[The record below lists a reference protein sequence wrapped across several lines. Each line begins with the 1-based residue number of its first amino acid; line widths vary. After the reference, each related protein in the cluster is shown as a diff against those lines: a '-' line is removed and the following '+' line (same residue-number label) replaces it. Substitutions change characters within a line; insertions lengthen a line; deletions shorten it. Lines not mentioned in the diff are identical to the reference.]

1 MNGDSQKK
9 LDLFFARFKTINLR
23 KRETFLRPG
32 DVPSGIY
39 YLTHGYVRLC
49 SICEDGQELTL
60 VIYKPGDFFPV
71 VWAFYGGGP
80 SIYSFETFT
89 AAQVRKAPREEFIK
103 FMENNSEVFLE
114 VTKHII
120 TRFQISLRRM
130 EYLTFGTASSQLASI
145 LLIYSKEFAIKKG
158 NEIEIQIPFT
168 HKDLASLVGVTRE
181 TVSIEIKR
189 FERKGIIGY
198 NGKNL
203 IIKNKEKLE
212 KEAILV

>member
-9 LDLFFARFKTINLR
+9 LDLFFARFKLINLR

-32 DVPSGIY
+32 DMPSGIY
-39 YLTHGYVRLC
+39 YLTKGYVRLY

-89 AAQVRKAPREEFIK
+89 NAEVRKAPREEFIK
-103 FMENNSEVFLE
+103 FIENNPEVFLE

-130 EYLTFGTASSQLASI
+130 EYLTFGTASAQLASV
-145 LLIYSKEFAIKKG
+145 LLIYGKELG
-158 NEIEIQIPFT
+158 LIPFT
-168 HKDLASLVGVTRE
+168 HKDLANLVGVTRE

-189 FERKGIIGY
+189 LERKGIIGY
-198 NGKNL
+198 QGKNL
-203 IIKNKEKLE
+203 LIKNKERLE

>member
-9 LDLFFARFKTINLR
+9 LDLFFVRFKLINLR

-39 YLTHGYVRLC
+39 YLTRGYVRLY

-89 AAQVRKAPREEFIK
+89 PVEVRKAPRQEFIK
-103 FMENNSEVFLE
+103 FMEDNSEILLE
-114 VTKHII
+114 VTRHII

-130 EYLTFGTASSQLASI
+130 EYLTFGSASSQLASV
-145 LLIYSKEFAIKKG
+145 LLIYSKELG
-158 NEIEIQIPFT
+158 LIPFT

-189 FERKGIIGY
+189 LERKGIIGY
-198 NGKNL
+198 QGKNL
-203 IIKNKEKLE
+203 IIKNKEKLD